1 MRVWSG
7 MPATDLTG
15 ANWRKSSASNPSGA
29 CVELAEI
36 PGEQV
41 AVRNSRDKSG
51 PALVYS
57 RAAVAAFLRRIKNG
71 EFDGLVGVL
80 SPAGTAS
87 LPSED
92 ETFIDNSGETAGE
105 SSETAGGQAT
115 SAGVW
120 LRRHP
125 AAGHARPPAGRV
137 PRCRCG
143 TANGEAGAGWPR
155 KR

>member
-1 MRVWSG
+1 MRIWSG

-15 ANWRKSSASNPSGA
+15 AKWRKSSASNPSGA
-29 CVELAEI
+29 CVELAEL

-80 SPAGTAS
+80 SPAATSS
-87 LPSED
+87 LPGVD
-92 ETFIDNSGETAGE
+92 ETFMDSRGETAGGSGETA
-105 SSETAGGQAT
+105 AGQAT
-115 SAGVW
+115 DAGVW

-125 AAGHARPPAGRV
+125 AAGHTRPPAGRV
-137 PRCRCG
+137 LYCRCG
-143 TANGEAGAGWPR
+143 TGHGEAGQGWPR

>member
-15 ANWRKSSASNPSGA
+15 AKWRKSSASNPSGA
-29 CVELAEI
+29 CVELAELA
-36 PGEQV
+36 GEQV

-80 SPAGTAS
+80 SPAGTCS

-92 ETFIDNSGETAGE
+92 ETFIDNSGETAGG
-105 SSETAGGQAT
+105 SRETARGQAT
-115 SAGVW
+115 DAGVW

-137 PRCRCG
+137 LHCRCG
-143 TANGEAGAGWPR
+143 NGETGPGWPR